1 MNTIRCPIC
10 NELLPESALY
20 CAGCGESMTSPG
32 HKSIHYRIDQVQD
45 RQPKAERPLQVDAP
59 KRAITL
65 KLSQFH
71 SLSDDKDSMPS
82 ESVTDVARPVMVAS
96 APRKRSGAQTTPL
109 QRSRRSPRG
118 HASDSEWQE
127 LKRPSTWHKDVA
139 PSPNRAKAAPP
150 PPRPVPSRVPMLKTW
165 RMRLRRLPPVIFLWV
180 SLLLLIL
187 VVFGGIFG
195 IVVTIGRGIDNR
207 TRHNSELSLQVS
219 PNSAAVGATVMLSGA
234 NFSPYGQIGLSRDAS
249 IPIMDTSN
257 TSIVEADG
265 SGNFSDT
272 IAITPDWESGSHT
285 LNAEDATRH
294 KVASFSITVTDHAT
308 SLRPAHLRI
317 SMDALDLGSGDQVT
331 NTMKTITLSN
341 VGGGQISWQSNST
354 QPWLVL
360 SPSSG
365 TFFSGHHAQITA
377 AIDRSKL
384 NPGSYN
390 AQINIM
396 SNAGDGKVPVKAGVI
411 PLLPEHAAA
420 LQLTPAL
427 LSFTAAD
434 GGMSPSTQMVTIS
447 NPGLQQVKWQAT
459 TNVDWLS
466 ASPQSAVI
474 DPSSS
479 IPVTIAVNTST
490 LLPGT
495 YSGVVTFSAQGSAL
509 VTGNPQSLPV
519 TITVLP
525 QCSLQVSPGMVSF
538 AGVYQQSLPAPKMI
552 NISTSCTTPTVWHA
566 VSNADWLTIDASSG
580 KTPSTPLIAINAPD
594 LKPGTYNS
602 SIIFSSAAGTQTL
615 PVTFTLVQGT
625 IPLVATA
632 PDVMVFSGVSGQANP
647 LPQKMSI
654 ANNGNSGAVTWKAQA
669 TTAIGGNWLSVS
681 PASGTLIAYQSAV
694 LSITT
699 TVLPSLLPG
708 TYRGTITITGVDEAR
723 HTVLGSPQ
731 TIPIS
736 LIVKPGCSIAAPTQL
751 SFASSAGQPG
761 PSPQQFAILAS
772 TACINPL
779 NWTATVATTSGG
791 NWLTATTTG
800 TATPVNSGIVTVGIA
815 STNLKTGNY
824 AGTVTI
830 TATDS
835 VTRQVIGPPL
845 VVPVVFS
852 MQPSCILQAPSLIH
866 AAFTAQAGT
875 NPATTTFTV
884 SVAGTCTGSVT
895 ITPTVTYGSK
905 TGGWLTVTPDA
916 SSVLPG
922 GIMTFTVTPT
932 STHLPAGTFTASISL
947 TATNNGIAM
956 VSSPQ
961 AVSVI
966 LSVTPR
972 PVPVATP
979 SPTPTP
985 APTSMPATSTTP
997 VA

>member
-331 NTMKTITLSN
+331 NTMKTIT
-341 VGGGQISWQSNST
+341 
-354 QPWLVL
+354 
-360 SPSSG
+360 
-365 TFFSGHHAQITA
+365 
-377 AIDRSKL
+377 
-384 NPGSYN
+384 
-390 AQINIM
+390 
-396 SNAGDGKVPVKAGVI
+396 VKAGVI